1 MESDNSLLLNK
12 QNYGLEQKNN
22 NNSFNPFD
30 IDYKLNYINRKF
42 NIKEWNYSI
51 INALSLLINNNKMIY
66 QIDNLKAK
74 NNFINLDNKI
84 NSLKIKI
91 LSLFRTN
98 NIYNSY
104 LMKIVNHYLSDIL
117 IRKIIEKYPNNFEN
131 IKLSYKNVDD
141 IFNKEFFLIL
151 KMLLKIY

>member
-12 QNYGLEQKNN
+12 QNYGLDQKNN

-66 QIDNLKAK
+66 QIDNLKTK
-74 NNFINLDNKI
+74 NNLINLDNKI
-84 NSLKIKI
+84 TINKCEVRNRRQRVFSSI
-91 LSLFRTN
+91 TN
-98 NIYNSY
+98 
-104 LMKIVNHYLSDIL
+104 
-117 IRKIIEKYPNNFEN
+117 
-131 IKLSYKNVDD
+131 
-141 IFNKEFFLIL
+141 
-151 KMLLKIY
+151 